1 MRCISRLE
9 LQLQLHLQLESEL
22 ESVSASRRQVQVRF
36 TANGSRIVPG
46 VCSLPWHRL
55 GLVWPG
61 QV

>member
-9 LQLQLHLQLESEL
+9 LQLHLQSEL
-22 ESVSASRRQVQVRF
+22 ESVSGSRRQVQVRF

-55 GLVWPG
+55 GLAWPG

>member
-9 LQLQLHLQLESEL
+9 LQLHLQLESVE
-22 ESVSASRRQVQVRF
+22 SASRRQVQVRF

-46 VCSLPWHRL
+46 VCSLPWPRL
-55 GLVWPG
+55 GLARTG